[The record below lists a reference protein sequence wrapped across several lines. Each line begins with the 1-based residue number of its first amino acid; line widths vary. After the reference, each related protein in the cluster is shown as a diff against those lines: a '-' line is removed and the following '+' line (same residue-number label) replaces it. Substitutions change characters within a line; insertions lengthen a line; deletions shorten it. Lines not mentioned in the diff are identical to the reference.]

1 MVYPFSGL
9 FVGLVGLFGRVGGVG
24 RVEVPGRSVDD
35 HIGDTVD
42 HRVAVSLVLAHE
54 LRGLVVLGQ

>member
-9 FVGLVGLFGRVGGVG
+9 FVGFVEFVGKAAVL
-24 RVEVPGRSVDD
+24 GRSVDD